1 MILNDQAS
9 VMKQFDRVAS
19 KVKGTKI
26 ASDKTVLESH
36 LYRIAKMDQLAQK
49 TYEDVCIILIVLQL
63 C

>member
-9 VMKQFDRVAS
+9 VMKELDKVAS
-19 KVKGTKI
+19 KEKGTKI

-49 TYEDVCIILIVLQL
+49 AYEAVCVI
-63 C
+63 